1 MNRQEVGTFNEY
13 EKELRKA
20 EKKVAGEIDPG
31 ARALVVAVGVL
42 VAMVSLVLPHAGE
55 ATGLDVLTMS
65 SKAEAETI
73 KLPSTIFVYLL
84 VIFAIGFSG
93 LALVTRRW
101 VLALIALAG
110 TCVCSVAGML
120 AIWTRNTVGVHDID
134 TPNGAGIGLFLGW
147 FVAMA
152 LVFHWGRVVWNRS
165 TYHLQ
170 VAADRRAQAAR
181 HEAFGMSL
189 QRPVAPKGAAEGNSD
204 GKTDAGQVDDEKEA
218 PGETP
223 EA

>member
-1 MNRQEVGTFNEY
+1 MSKNDVGTFNEY

-20 EKKVAGEIDPG
+20 EKKVSGEIDPG

-42 VAMVSLVLPHAGE
+42 LAMVSLVLPHAGD

-65 SKAEAETI
+65 SKADAETI

-84 VIFAIGFSG
+84 VVFAIGFSA

-110 TCVCSVAGML
+110 TCVCSVAGLL
-120 AIWTRNTVGVHDID
+120 AVWTRNTVGVHDSAA
-134 TPNGAGIGLFLGW
+134 PAGAGIGLFLGW

-165 TYHLQ
+165 AYHLQ
-170 VAADRRAQAAR
+170 IAEERRAEAASR
-181 HEAFGMSL
+181 EAFGMSL
-189 QRPVAPKGAAEGNSD
+189 QRPVAPGKVDLDKKSD
-204 GKTDAGQVDDEKEA
+204 
-218 PGETP
+218 
-223 EA
+223 

>member
-1 MNRQEVGTFNEY
+1 MNKHDTGTFNEY
-13 EKELRKA
+13 EKELRKT

-42 VAMVSLVLPHAGE
+42 LAMVSMVLPHAGE

-65 SKAEAETI
+65 AKADAEAI
-73 KLPSTIFVYLL
+73 KVTSTIFVYLL
-84 VIFAIGFSG
+84 VIFAIGFSS

-110 TCVCSVAGML
+110 TCVCSVAGLL
-120 AIWTRNTVGVHDID
+120 AIWTRNTVGVNDTA

-147 FVAMA
+147 FIAMA

-170 VAADRRAQAAR
+170 IAEDRRAEAAKR
-181 HEAFGMSL
+181 EAFGMSL
-189 QRPVAPKGAAEGNSD
+189 QQPVAPTGASA
-204 GKTDAGQVDDEKEA
+204 EA
-218 PGETP
+218 P
-223 EA
+223 ADDQ

>member
-1 MNRQEVGTFNEY
+1 MNKQEAGTFNEY

-65 SKAEAETI
+65 SKAQAEAI

-101 VLALIALAG
+101 VLALVALAG
-110 TCVCSVAGML
+110 TCISSVAGLL
-120 AIWTRNTVGVHDID
+120 AVWTRNTVGVHDID
-134 TPNGAGIGLFLGW
+134 TPTGAGIGLYLGW

-170 VAADRRAQAAR
+170 VAEDRRAEAAR
-181 HEAFGMSL
+181 REAFGMSL
-189 QRPVAPKGAAEGNSD
+189 QHPVAPKSAPASGADAEKSD
-204 GKTDAGQVDDEKEA
+204 EDQT